1 MYQVNILI
9 KDNGA
14 ACLSDFGLSVFAE
27 GKSKNYA
34 SLRGGA
40 DRWLAPELLDPERF
54 GFHDDRPTY
63 AGDIYSFACVC
74 LEVKHLSDSEV
85 TPTYSQHHSV

>member
-1 MYQVNILI
+1 MNILI
-9 KDNGA
+9 NDSGA
-14 ACLSDFGLSVFAE
+14 ACLSDFGLAVFAE
-27 GKSKNYA
+27 GRSKNYA

-40 DRWLAPELLDPERF
+40 ERWLAPELLHPERF

-74 LEVKHLSDSEV
+74 LEVR
-85 TPTYSQHHSV
+85 YF